1 MRKNLIVGF
10 TGGIG
15 RATAKALTESN
26 ELVIGF
32 ARNIDKAK
40 NYATELNNIEL
51 IQGDATKI
59 KDLEKAIDGVDKL
72 FYCANI
78 PYNKWEKEAVS
89 LFSVS
94 VDLAIKYN
102 LKLIFPGNVYVYG
115 YAKNNPVNEEHP
127 FHAHTKKGKIRIEME
142 RKLEE
147 ASQKNNLNYTIVRF
161 PDFYGPYV
169 INGFSEQIF
178 IKALKGEKINWF
190 GDLNI
195 PIEFIFIEDA
205 GKAMAIAALSEKSNC
220 KSFNVPGF
228 AETTALNILNEI
240 VNQSNPEGMSTQNN
254 SKISALNSDLIFSLV
269 GLLNPIAKE
278 FKEMLYLKR
287 TKLILDGSLFRE
299 TFGILPSTPYEEG
312 IRKTLVWCKDFF
324 NV

>member
-1 MRKNLIVGF
+1 MGKNLIVGF

-15 RATAKALTESN
+15 RATAKALIESN
-26 ELVIGF
+26 ESVIGF

-40 NYATELNNIEL
+40 KYAIRLDNLEL
-51 IQGDATKI
+51 IQGDASK
-59 KDLEKAIDGVDKL
+59 KEYLEKAIDGVDKL

-94 VDLAIKYN
+94 VDLAIKHN
-102 LKLIFPGNVYVYG
+102 LKLIFPGNVYIYG
-115 YAKNNPVNEEHP
+115 YAKFNPVNEKHP
-127 FHAHTKKGKIRIEME
+127 HQAHTKKGKIRIEME
-142 RKLEE
+142 KKLEE
-147 ASQKNNLNYTIVRF
+147 ASKQFNLNYTIVRF

-205 GKAMAIAALSEKSNC
+205 GKAMAMAALSEKSNC

-228 AETTALNILNEI
+228 AETTALNILKEI
-240 VNQSNPEGMSTQNN
+240 VNQSKKN
-254 SKISALNSDLIFSLV
+254 SKISALNSDLIFSLI

-287 TKLILDGSLFRE
+287 TKLILDGSLFKE
-299 TFGILPSTPYEEG
+299 TFGILPTTEYEEG
-312 IRKTLVWCKDFF
+312 IRKTLQWCKDFF
-324 NV
+324 KV